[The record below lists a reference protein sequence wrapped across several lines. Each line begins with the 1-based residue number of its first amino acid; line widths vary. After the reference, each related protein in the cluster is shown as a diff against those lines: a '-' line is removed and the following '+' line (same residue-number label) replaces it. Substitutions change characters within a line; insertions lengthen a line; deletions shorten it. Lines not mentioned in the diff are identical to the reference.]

1 MNHFSIATVEKIG
14 YYVYCLYDPR
24 DKKIFYIGKG
34 KGNRVFKH
42 MKGAIEGSQKN
53 EKLRTIRAIIKNK
66 IKVGH
71 YILKHGLE
79 EKEAVEIESCLIDM
93 LTFRDFKELSK
104 LTNIVSGYHSWDRGI
119 KTVNEIEALYAAKP
133 IYNKDIKHK
142 ILIIN
147 INKTYKPGISPY
159 DATRKSWK
167 LDINRAKNAEFI
179 ISEYKGIFR
188 AIYKANKWFKTADN
202 KRLYFKGEEVTNRK
216 IIILYLNRQYSE
228 KKKGQ
233 INPIRYL
240 NC

>member
-1 MNHFSIATVEKIG
+1 MNYFSIATVEKIG

-34 KGNRVFKH
+34 KGNRVFYH

-53 EKLRTIRAIIKNK
+53 EKLDTIREMIKNNT
-66 IKVGH
+66 KVGH
-71 YILKHGLE
+71 YILRHGLK

-93 LTFRDFKELSK
+93 LAFEEFKKLSK
-104 LTNIVSGYHSWDRGI
+104 LTNIVSGLHSWDRGI
-119 KTVNEIEALYAAKP
+119 KKVNEIEALYVAKP
-133 IYNKDIKHK
+133 IYDNQIRHK

-147 INKTYKPGISPY
+147 INKTYRPGISPY
-159 DATRKSWK
+159 EATRKSWK

-188 AIYKANKWFKTADN
+188 AIYKANKWFRTADN
-202 KRLYFKGEEVTNRK
+202 KRWYFKGEEITDRK
-216 IIILYLNRQYSE
+216 IITLYLSRQYLG

-233 INPIRYL
+233 SNPIRYL

>member
-1 MNHFSIATVEKIG
+1 MKSFSNATIEKIG

-42 MKGAIEGSQKN
+42 MKGAIEGSQRN
-53 EKLRTIRAIIKNK
+53 EKLKTIREMVKNK
-66 IKVGH
+66 IKVRH
-71 YILKHGLE
+71 YILRHGLK

-93 LTFRDFKELSK
+93 LTFEEFKKLSK
-104 LTNIVSGYHSWDRGI
+104 LTNIVSGLHSWDRGI
-119 KTVNEIEALYAAKP
+119 KTVNEIEAFYAAKP

-147 INKTYKPGISPY
+147 INKTYKPGVSPY
-159 DATRKSWK
+159 DATRKSWR
-167 LDINRAKNAEFI
+167 LNIDRAKNAEFI

-188 AIYKANKWFKTADN
+188 AIYKADKWFRTVDN
-202 KRLYFKGEEVTNRK
+202 NRWYFKGEEITNRK
-216 IIILYLNRQYSE
+216 IINLYLNRQYLG

-233 INPIRYL
+233 SNPIRYL

>member
-1 MNHFSIATVEKIG
+1 MNRFSRATVEKIG

-24 DKKIFYIGKG
+24 DRKIFYIGKG

-53 EKLRTIRAIIKNK
+53 EKLITIRAMIKNR

-71 YILKHGLE
+71 YILRHGLE

-93 LTFRDFKELSK
+93 LTFGDFRELSK
-104 LTNIVSGYHSWDRGI
+104 LTNIVSGHHSWDRGI

-133 IYNKDIKHK
+133 ICNKDIKHK

-147 INKTYKPGISPY
+147 INKTYKPGVSPY

-167 LDINRAKNAEFI
+167 LNINRAKNAKFI

-188 AIYKANKWFKTADN
+188 AIYKANKWAGTDDN
-202 KRLYFKGEEVTNRK
+202 KRWYFKGEEITDRK
-216 IIILYLNRQYSE
+216 ITNLFLNRQYLG

-233 INPIRYL
+233 SNPIRYL

>member
-1 MNHFSIATVEKIG
+1 MNSFSNATIEKIG

-53 EKLRTIRAIIKNK
+53 EKLRTIREMTKNK
-66 IKVGH
+66 IKVRH
-71 YILKHGLE
+71 YILRHGLE

-93 LTFRDFKELSK
+93 LTFGDFKGLSK
-104 LTNIVSGYHSWDRGI
+104 LTNIVSGHNSWDRGI

-147 INKTYKPGISPY
+147 INKTYKPGVSPY

-167 LDINRAKNAEFI
+167 LNIDRAKNAEFI

-188 AIYKANKWFKTADN
+188 AIYKANKWFRTTDN
-202 KRLYFKGEEVTNRK
+202 KRWYFKGEEITDRK
-216 IIILYLNRQYSE
+216 IINLYLNRQYLG

-233 INPIRYL
+233 SNPIRYL